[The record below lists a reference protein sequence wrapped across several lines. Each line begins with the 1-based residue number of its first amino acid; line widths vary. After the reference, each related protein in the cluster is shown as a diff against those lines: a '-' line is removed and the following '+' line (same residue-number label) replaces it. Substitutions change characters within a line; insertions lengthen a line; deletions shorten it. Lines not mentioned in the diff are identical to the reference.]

1 MTEYHTDVGRIDVLL
16 VNENDKFVCLIENK
30 IGSDEGP
37 CQLSRYLRAVE
48 SEYENMTVFPIFL
61 TPDGRKP
68 KKDEDTKRYVPLD
81 YEMVAN
87 LIARVLEVCDSTI
100 NSSVANFLDQYKRTI
115 RRRVLDTPSDI
126 DKLALQIYN
135 KHKQAI
141 DLIIKAKPSNMLWDI
156 VEPAV
161 EKYAHDFKNHS
172 RNKNHL
178 YFTSPRLDFHIGENK
193 PEPMFRFD
201 FLHHLGELRL
211 RLMVARDLETRNR
224 LLKMKPPTDYDHRK
238 HKPEHNEFRMYWKE
252 LLSKKECNPFDPE
265 MQPNVENAIQE
276 FYDND
281 YWPLVNAIRKE
292 FSLQPAS
299 PS

>member
-1 MTEYHTDVGRIDVLL
+1 MA
-16 VNENDKFVCLIENK
+16 NENDKFVCRIENK
-30 IGSDEGP
+30 IGSDEGT

-48 SEYENMTVFPIFL
+48 SEHENMTVFPIFL

-68 KKDEDTKRYVPLD
+68 KKDEDAKRYVSLD
-81 YEMVAN
+81 YEMVSD
-87 LIARVLEVCDSTI
+87 LVERMLETHRSTI
-100 NSSVANFLDQYKRTI
+100 SVNVASFLEQYDHI
-115 RRRVLDTPSDI
+115 LRRRVLNTPNDI
-126 DKLALQIYN
+126 DKLALQICN
-135 KHKQAI
+135 NHRQAI
-141 DLIIKAKPSNMLWDI
+141 DLIIKAKPSNVLWDI
-156 VEPAV
+156 VEPVV
-161 EKYAHDFKNHS
+161 EQYAPDFKNHS
-172 RNKNHL
+172 CNKQHF
-178 YFTSPRLDFHIGENK
+178 YFTSLRLDFHIGENK

-238 HKPEHNEFRMYWKE
+238 EKPEHNEFRMYWKE